1 MVLLSLSPAACP
13 NSAMKNFLVSVSL
26 LIAGLLLVSCS
37 SNPVEEPD
45 AHAQLDLSDQPVEIQ
60 IISMSEW
67 TSHID
72 PVNGKIAGESVP
84 SGGAAVLAA
93 YWDIDRAAYPGATMV
108 IATGDSFGTS
118 PPLASFFNEEPA
130 IVALNLMGLDI
141 DTFGNHN
148 FDQGLEHL
156 QAMIDLAEWDYL
168 AANLTRVPQ
177 NLRNVAPYTVRNVG
191 GVPIA
196 FIGVIDPAAPTLVF
210 PGSFGTMDVTAPV
223 PAILEAWQMA
233 QDSGATAFVVLAH
246 LWSETTPEGG
256 LKGPILDLAGAL
268 HRAGMSDHGVII
280 GEAATSPLIC
290 TVGEAASCSLS
301 PQDEAVTL
309 MNPATDG
316 ALIVQNREQGKT
328 YARIFLNIVPSTG
341 VVLDRRVEFVV
352 PVVESVKP
360 KESIEAALADYRTR
374 LDEAKSEPVCLVTG
388 TFDVVTQ
395 DIRSREVAA
404 GNLIADMIF
413 EYGSSPDVAIINSG
427 GIRSSLP
434 SPDYIPQD
442 STLSRPPGGTP
453 WNLLRGDVE
462 AMLPFVN
469 FVVELD
475 ITGADLWSTIEHSVA
490 VSTTPDAG
498 PFLQISG
505 LRYWFDLDRPEGDR
519 VCHIEL
525 EDGTVVEKD
534 AKRFRLATIDF
545 LAQGGDG
552 YVALPNSEGFTR
564 DLLTDVI
571 ISQLRKRETI
581 SPEDFF
587 DPERMRINDVTGVT
601 NGCTF

>member
-1 MVLLSLSPAACP
+1 MKTHPIILL
-13 NSAMKNFLVSVSL
+13 L
-26 LIAGLLLVSCS
+26 LAGFALVSCS
-37 SNPVEEPD
+37 SNPAVEPD
-45 AHAQLDLSDQPVEIQ
+45 AHAQLDLSDEPVELQ
-60 IISMSEW
+60 IVSMSEW

-72 PVNGKIAGESVP
+72 SVNGKIAGVSVP
-84 SGGAAVLAA
+84 SAGAAVLAA
-93 YWDIDRAAYPGATMV
+93 YWDLDRAAYPGATV
-108 IATGDSFGTS
+108 VLATGDSFGTS

-130 IVALNLMGLDI
+130 IIALNLMGLDL

-177 NLRNVAPYTVRNVG
+177 NLRSVAPYTVRDVG
-191 GVPIA
+191 GVPVA
-196 FIGVIDPAAPTLVF
+196 FIGVIDPQAPTLVF
-210 PGSFGTMDVTAPV
+210 PGSFGTMDVTAPA
-223 PAILEAWQMA
+223 PAVLEAWQMA
-233 QDSGATAFVVLAH
+233 QDSGATSFVVIAH
-246 LWSETTPEGG
+246 LWSETTEAGG

-268 HRAGMSDHGVII
+268 HRAGMSDRGILI
-280 GEAATSPLIC
+280 GEAATAPLIC
-290 TVGEAASCSLS
+290 TIGESASCSYG
-301 PQDEAVTL
+301 PQQEAVTPMTPGPEGMFL
-309 MNPATDG
+309 
-316 ALIVQNREQGKT
+316 VQNREQGKT
-328 YARIFLNIVPSTG
+328 YTRIFLTIVPKTG
-341 VVLDRRVEFVV
+341 VITDRRVEFVV
-352 PVVESVKP
+352 PVADAVTPKASV
-360 KESIEAALADYRTR
+360 EAALADYRQR
-374 LDEAKSEPVCLVTG
+374 LDEAKSEQVCMITG
-388 TFDVVTQ
+388 NFDVVTE

-413 EYGSSPDVAIINSG
+413 EYGSSPDIAIINSG

-442 STLSRPPGGTP
+442 SSLSRPPGAAP

-469 FVVELD
+469 FIVELD
-475 ITGADLWSTIEHSVA
+475 ITGTDLWATVEHSVA

-505 LRYWFDLDRPEGDR
+505 FRYWFDLNRPEGSR
-519 VCHIEL
+519 VCRIEL
-525 EDGTVVEKD
+525 DDGTVIEPD
-534 AKRFRLATIDF
+534 GKRFRLATIDF

-571 ISQLRKRETI
+571 IDQLRKHETI
-581 SPEDFF
+581 GPEDYF
-587 DPERMRINDVTGVT
+587 DAERMRINNVTGVT
-601 NGCTF
+601 GGCTF